1 MPNPIRSASAL
12 AFASLLS
19 IASSAAGAEGLPPVS
34 RAGDHAPIGVMG
46 EHLHHKGEV
55 MLSYR
60 YARMRMDGN
69 REGTRSLSP
78 AQVLGMGYAVSPTD
92 MDTDMHM
99 FGLMAAPTDRM
110 TLTAMVPYISKEM
123 DHVTGMATRFETR
136 SSGVGDLK
144 LGSLW
149 RLLENENHQL
159 IFNAGLSFPT
169 GSIQKKD
176 QTPMGFQV
184 LPYPMQLGTGTY
196 DVLLGATYNGHTGA
210 ATWGS
215 QIAGEVRPGSND
227 RGYTVGDRYHITGWF
242 MWDWTRWMGT
252 SLRLDWQQWFNYDGA
267 DPALNP
273 AVVPTADPQLR
284 AGRQLDILV
293 GANFV
298 LPFAQK
304 LLRNQR
310 LAIEAGFPLYRHLDG
325 PQLERDWRVIVGWQY
340 AFHLF

>member
-1 MPNPIRSASAL
+1 MSNPIRWTSAV
-12 AFASLLS
+12 AFACLVCF
-19 IASSAAGAEGLPPVS
+19 ASSPVRGEGHHAVS

-46 EHLHHKGEV
+46 EHPHHKGRL

-60 YARMRMDGN
+60 YARMHMDGN
-69 REGTRSLSP
+69 RDGTRSLSP
-78 AQVLGMGYAVSPTD
+78 AQVLATGYLVSPTD
-92 MDTDMHM
+92 MDVNMHM
-99 FGLMAAPTDRM
+99 FGIMAAPTDWV
-110 TLTAMVPYISKEM
+110 TLTAMVPYVTKEM
-123 DHVTGMATRFETR
+123 NHLTGMGATFETR
-136 SSGVGDLK
+136 SSGVGDFR

-149 RLLENENHQL
+149 PLLKGDIHEL
-159 IFNAGLSFPT
+159 LFSAGLSFPT

-176 QTPMGFQV
+176 FTPMGFQQ

-196 DVLLGATYNGHTGA
+196 DVLLGATYKGVAGS

-215 QIAGEVRPGSND
+215 QIAGEVRTGTND
-227 RGYTVGDRYHITGWF
+227 RSYTVGDRYHITGWV

-267 DPALNP
+267 DPSLNP

-298 LPFAQK
+298 LPFARK
-304 LLRNQR
+304 LLKNQR
-310 LAIEAGFPLYRHLDG
+310 LAIEAGFRHYRHLDG
-325 PQLERDWRVIVGWQY
+325 PQLERDWRLIVGWQY
-340 AFHLF
+340 DFHAF